1 MFHVSKILPRP
12 GRWFTFAVA
21 LTMITSVAC
30 AQFFPRGRY
39 EKELKNSDNG
49 FTIVSMAERGISLMR
64 EKNKF
69 SDGKRLW
76 EVILLDSSLN
86 EKWVSDIEMK
96 SNYDMIGYEYAEPYV
111 YYLFREGDRDSN
123 KFELLQIHNTN
134 FTVKHYQI
142 KHEFS
147 FRLTH
152 FEMVGENAIFGG
164 YVSREPAVMLYETQS
179 EFIKVIPG
187 FFLKDTELLDVRVN
201 HNNTFNA
208 LMIERNALDKRHLV
222 LKTFDHTGALLIE
235 DYIEIEK
242 EKNLLTGITSGLQ
255 REELII
261 LGTYTE
267 GVTTEALGYYSV
279 LVDPFSNQEI
289 NYFTFPEL
297 SHILDYLPEKR
308 ASRIKTKSKERMDQ
322 GKNPD
327 YKAHVQPV
335 RIEETDEGFYFLSEM
350 YEPVSSNPRP
360 YWNNY
365 YSPYYGYGFTPY
377 SYNPF
382 LNRYSSSPY
391 SVNSMDDNS
400 TTKMI
405 ESVLL
410 LFDNRGKVLWDN
422 SLKFIDEK
430 RYSLEQ
436 TSDFIVKDKLAF
448 IGYKKEQEIFA
459 SVGSQSTQH
468 ESDTLNV
475 PQLKDS
481 DIVRYETEEDTGIRF
496 WYKDHVFVWGYQS
509 LRDQEKRGDDPIR
522 YVFYISKFEAE

>member
-1 MFHVSKILPRP
+1 MSKILPRP

-350 YEPVSSNPRP
+350 Y
-360 YWNNY
+360 
-365 YSPYYGYGFTPY
+365 
-377 SYNPF
+377 
-382 LNRYSSSPY
+382 
-391 SVNSMDDNS
+391 
-400 TTKMI
+400 
-405 ESVLL
+405 
-410 LFDNRGKVLWDN
+410 
-422 SLKFIDEK
+422 
-430 RYSLEQ
+430 
-436 TSDFIVKDKLAF
+436 
-448 IGYKKEQEIFA
+448 
-459 SVGSQSTQH
+459 
-468 ESDTLNV
+468 
-475 PQLKDS
+475 
-481 DIVRYETEEDTGIRF
+481 
-496 WYKDHVFVWGYQS
+496 
-509 LRDQEKRGDDPIR
+509 
-522 YVFYISKFEAE
+522 